1 MIEIEQKYRI
11 TNPVFIRQRLF
22 RLGARRIKS
31 GRERNELFDLDGNLR
46 KRKSLLRLRLWGKR
60 DAWLT
65 FKGPRLRGQFKRRLE
80 LETMV
85 DYNRAKLILQYLDFK
100 VVARYEKRREAFKLS
115 SCIVA
120 LDYLLPKHGWFL
132 EVEGSSRNIRQ
143 VAKRLGLQKVDQE
156 ERSYPELLK
165 IK

>member
-11 TNPVFIRQRLF
+11 SNPPLIRQRLLQ
-22 RLGARRIKS
+22 LGARRIKS

-143 VAKRLGLQKVDQE
+143 VAKRLGLQKVEE

>member
-11 TNPVFIRQRLF
+11 SNPVFIRQRL
-22 RLGARRIKS
+22 LQVGARRIKS
-31 GRERNELFDLDGNLR
+31 GSERNELFDLNNNLR
-46 KRKSLLRLRLWGKR
+46 KRKSLLRLRCWGKR

-65 FKGPRLRGQFKRRLE
+65 FKGPRLRGRFKRRLE

-85 DYNRAKLILQYLDFK
+85 DYARAKLILQYLGFK

-115 SCIVA
+115 SCVVA
-120 LDYLLPKHGWFL
+120 LDYLFPRHGWFL
-132 EVEGSSRNIRQ
+132 EIEGSSRNIRR

-156 ERSYPELLK
+156 ERSYLELLK
-165 IK
+165 I